1 MRKDRIRRLE
11 RLSRTYEPQPP
22 VIIVGPGEKLPRVIP
37 DNARVWRYIS
47 EDMRIVDRGII

>member
-22 VIIVGPGEKLPRVIP
+22 VIIVGPGEKPPSVIP

-47 EDMRIVDRGII
+47 EDMRCGDRESR